1 MDEPRR
7 RLMTRLIVLLMIAS
21 AAWGGWLIAKNDGR
35 RGRIGPPPKTGEPQD
50 KNTQTFNF
58 QRFIKQPLF
67 NYHGFLVTVDGGYPV
82 DTPLPLKTLKFFP
95 QIPLS

>member
-35 RGRIGPPPKTGEPQD
+35 RGRIGPPPKTVENEG
-50 KNTQTFNF
+50 KNTQTLNY
-58 QRFIKQPLF
+58 QLFINHKSF
-67 NYHGFLVTVDGGYPV
+67 
-82 DTPLPLKTLKFFP
+82 
-95 QIPLS
+95 S